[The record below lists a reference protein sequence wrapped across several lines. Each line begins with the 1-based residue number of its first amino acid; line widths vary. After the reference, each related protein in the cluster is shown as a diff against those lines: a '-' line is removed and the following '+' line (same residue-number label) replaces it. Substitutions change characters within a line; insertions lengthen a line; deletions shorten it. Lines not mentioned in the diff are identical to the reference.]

1 MGFIYQVSIYR
12 VASDGCLEVR
22 VCSEAEAEHLVMMLQ
37 PDELDYAE
45 LYRVHDVPEGTSPYE
60 YIRNI

>member
-1 MGFIYQVSIYR
+1 MFNFQVSIYR

-22 VCSEAEAEHLVMMLQ
+22 VESEAEAERLLMLIQ

-45 LYRVHDVPEGTSPYE
+45 LYRVHEVADGISPFE
-60 YIRNI
+60 YIRNL

>member
-1 MGFIYQVSIYR
+1 MDYLVSIYR

-22 VCSEAEAEHLVMMLQ
+22 VASIEAAESLINLIK

-45 LYRVHDVPEGTSPYE
+45 LYRVHDVEDGNPYE
-60 YIRNI
+60 YLRTM